1 MPEAKH
7 FSAAEVKAV
16 GERQVRVVVSTGDL
30 DREGDIIQP
39 DGIDTKNYKRNPVI
53 LFNHR
58 SYEAPIARAESIGVE
73 GDALVATAQF
83 PKQGVSAKSDEIYGL
98 IKAGLINAA
107 SIGFIPTE
115 WKFRDEDR
123 SGWGRVFEKC
133 EMTEF
138 SFVSVP
144 ANANAIILERSLVS
158 DQFESSAKV
167 LADAVKELKESIT
180 PQAVTF
186 DTLQESE
193 TEHVETVKGADESST
208 DDNPDEDVADE
219 TEEVQIRSKSRLKR
233 IIALR
238 RLNAPVDSGAL

>member
-7 FSAAEVKAV
+7 FSAAEVKAI
-16 GERQVRVVVSTGDL
+16 GARQVRVVVSTGDL

-39 DGIDTKNYKRNPVI
+39 DGIDTKAYKRNPVI

-73 GDALVATAQF
+73 GGALVATAQF
-83 PKQGVSAKSDEIYGL
+83 PEQGVSAKSDEIYGL

-180 PQAVTF
+180 PQAAAP
-186 DTLQESE
+186 DAPNE
-193 TEHVETVKGADESST
+193 TETVKGADESST
-208 DDNPDEDVADE
+208 DDNRDEDVADE